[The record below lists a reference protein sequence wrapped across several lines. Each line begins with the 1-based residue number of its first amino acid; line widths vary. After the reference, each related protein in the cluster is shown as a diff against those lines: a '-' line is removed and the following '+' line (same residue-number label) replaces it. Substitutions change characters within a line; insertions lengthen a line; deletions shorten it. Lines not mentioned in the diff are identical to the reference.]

1 MITKMYIRTV
11 LFTNI
16 CYFLLINIKYQFL
29 NTLEK
34 PLKNPI
40 KIYYLILLPL
50 LSSSIANLKF
60 NDLSLECPIF
70 VMVVCTYDIYQYG

>member
-34 PLKNPI
+34 PLKN
-40 KIYYLILLPL
+40 LLPYFTTV
-50 LSSSIANLKF
+50 IEF
-60 NDLSLECPIF
+60 
-70 VMVVCTYDIYQYG
+70 